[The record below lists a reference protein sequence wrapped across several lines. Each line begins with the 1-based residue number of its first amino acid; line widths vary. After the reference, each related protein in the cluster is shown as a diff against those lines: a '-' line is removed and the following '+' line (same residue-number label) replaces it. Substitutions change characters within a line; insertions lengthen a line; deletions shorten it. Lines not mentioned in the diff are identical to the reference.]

1 MTRGEIQQAV
11 LDALWEVVPE
21 ARGQPIDAAAPLR
34 DQVDLDSMDFINF
47 VVGLDEALGVNVPEA
62 DYGHLRSLKG
72 CVDYLEGRL
81 GGATPRPRTSADAP
95 ESEKK
100 ARRK

>member
-1 MTRGEIQQAV
+1 
-11 LDALWEVVPE
+11 
-21 ARGQPIDAAAPLR
+21 
-34 DQVDLDSMDFINF
+34 
-47 VVGLDEALGVNVPEA
+47 VNVPEA

-95 ESEKK
+95 ESEEK